1 MRPIFRKLLPAAP
14 LVAAAVALIS
24 GSRTAVAEGDQVER
38 NERCANRISIALL
51 GEAAPPAQFTS
62 ASPQSAVGELMKDP
76 KFIERFSNF
85 INSKFNDT
93 PGTRP
98 DEDASYYMTK
108 YVLEQNKPWSEMFV
122 GKNRV
127 ELQNP
132 DQRPG
137 NDNPVVVK
145 DDPEGLGY
153 FRSPR
158 WLIRYAGN
166 EPEGMLI
173 VLGNRILQNAIGLH
187 LVASTNAPDADVSA
201 TGRAAGVCRGCHF
214 DNWYALDK
222 VAAILGKRVGENNN
236 VTFEPYTGGPQTILG
251 GVQVG
256 NDAQLVQA
264 LVGNEAFSVQAC
276 RLGFQYLY
284 GRNENQC
291 EGPLFDKCVE
301 SFKAEKT
308 IQSAIRT
315 VAADASFCE

>member
-1 MRPIFRKLLPAAP
+1 MRPIVKKLLPAAP
-14 LVAAAVALIS
+14 LVAAAVALLS
-24 GSRTAVAEGDQVER
+24 GSRSAVAEGDQVER
-38 NERCANRISIALL
+38 NERCANRVSIALL
-51 GEAAPPAQFTS
+51 GEAAAPAQFTA
-62 ASPQSAVGELMKDP
+62 ASPQSAVGEMLKDP
-76 KFIERFSNF
+76 KFVERFSRF
-85 INSKFNDT
+85 INSKFNPT

-122 GKNRV
+122 GKNKV
-127 ELQNP
+127 ELQDPAQN
-132 DQRPG
+132 PG
-137 NDNPVVVK
+137 NNNPVVVK

-166 EPEGMLI
+166 EPAGMLI
-173 VLGNRILQNAIGLH
+173 VKANRIMQNAIGLH

-222 VAAILGKRVGENNN
+222 VASILGKRVGENNN
-236 VTFEPYTGGPQTILG
+236 VTFEPYAGAKQEILG
-251 GVQVG
+251 GVMVG
-256 NDAQLVQA
+256 NDAELVQA
-264 LVGNEAFSVQAC
+264 LVGNEAFNVQAC
-276 RLGFQYLY
+276 RLAFQYVY

-301 SFKAEKT
+301 TFKTEKT
-308 IQSAIRT
+308 IQGAIRT